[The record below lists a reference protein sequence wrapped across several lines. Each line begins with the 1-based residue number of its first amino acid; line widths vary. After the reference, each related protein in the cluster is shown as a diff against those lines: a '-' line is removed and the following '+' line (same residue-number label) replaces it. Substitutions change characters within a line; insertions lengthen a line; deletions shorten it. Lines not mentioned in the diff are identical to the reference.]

1 MDRFRLKNIII
12 LILLLLNGFLLFS
25 LSQRRTMQRDAFRR
39 TAEQLV
45 ALFEEDGMALDG
57 GAISQAAPLGGA
69 ALVRDAA
76 QEEREAYAQELE
88 ELRRTNTKLAEDI
101 SRRDDPD
108 LIEEIA
114 REDLGM
120 ARPGEKVFIIN

>member
-1 MDRFRLKNIII
+1 MLCLGVRVQQSA
-12 LILLLLNGFLLFS
+12 LNR
-25 LSQRRTMQRDAFRR
+25 Q
-39 TAEQLV
+39 
-45 ALFEEDGMALDG
+45 
-57 GAISQAAPLGGA
+57 I
-69 ALVRDAA
+69 DAA

-120 ARPGEKVFIIN
+120 ARPGEKIFIIN

>member
-76 QEEREAYAQELE
+76 QEERAAAFLLGEALSSSARVPAASNPPLE
-88 ELRRTNTKLAEDI
+88 RNRA
-101 SRRDDPD
+101 SP
-108 LIEEIA
+108 A
-114 REDLGM
+114 
-120 ARPGEKVFIIN
+120 APA

>member
-1 MDRFRLKNIII
+1 MLC
-12 LILLLLNGFLLFS
+12 LGVMVQLSALNR
-25 LSQRRTMQRDAFRR
+25 Q
-39 TAEQLV
+39 
-45 ALFEEDGMALDG
+45 
-57 GAISQAAPLGGA
+57 I
-69 ALVRDAA
+69 DAA

-88 ELRRTNTKLAEDI
+88 ELRRTNPKLAEDI

-120 ARPGEKVFIIN
+120 ARPGEKIFIIN

>member
-1 MDRFRLKNIII
+1 MAKKTPKPQTAGKPGPAPRHPASKLT
-12 LILLLLNGFLLFS
+12 LALLAMLCLGVMVQLSALNR
-25 LSQRRTMQRDAFRR
+25 Q
-39 TAEQLV
+39 
-45 ALFEEDGMALDG
+45 
-57 GAISQAAPLGGA
+57 I
-69 ALVRDAA
+69 DAA

-120 ARPGEKVFIIN
+120 ARPGEKIFIIN